1 MKIKNYVG
9 SWLMSAAL
17 VTSLFGGM
25 PNQAT
30 AQSQGGQNRSE
41 AVYQAFEDIM
51 NIRERS
57 VYRIGRCGEAYLYRL
72 ADRIGNNNGYASPQ
86 EIKHALNKL
95 GKITDRYFG
104 NNDGRLE
111 PDEIDRIDNPGLRS
125 IFKKYHIKY

>member
-9 SWLMSAAL
+9 RWLMSAAL

-41 AVYQAFEDIM
+41 AVHEAFEDIM
-51 NIRERS
+51 NIRGRS
-57 VYRIGRCGEAYLYRL
+57 AYRIGRCAEVYLYRL
-72 ADRIGNNNGYASPQ
+72 ADRIGNNNGYASLW
-86 EIKHALNKL
+86 EIKHALNEL

-125 IFKKYHIKY
+125 IFKKYHIQY